1 MKRIVFVM
9 PNLREGGAEK
19 VLVNL
24 ANHLDKSKFDVS
36 IATLF
41 AEGVN
46 IQFLKPEVH
55 YRGKFPK
62 VFRGN
67 KCLMKLF
74 TPEQLYKTV
83 VGKEYDVVIAYL
95 EGPATR
101 IVAGCPYKKSKLV
114 AWVHGEQHT
123 MKQAAD
129 SFRSEK
135 EALQCY
141 KKYNKVVAVSNTV
154 KEDFQSIFHLH
165 DVPVEVLY
173 NTNESEKILAGAKE
187 PVDEGVFRQGEI
199 KLISVGRLKPEKG
212 FDRLARVHLKLRQ
225 AGYLVHTY
233 ILGIGPQKS
242 EIEKFIKENKLSDSF
257 TFLGYDTNPYKYV
270 SKSDLFVC
278 SSLREGFST
287 AATEALIVGTP
298 VCTVEVSGMKEML
311 GKNNEY
317 GVITE
322 NNEDALFE
330 GIKELLDSPDTL
342 AHYRK
347 KAEERGRSFSTDV
360 TVKAVEKMLEE
371 LCE

>member
-24 ANHLDKSKFDVS
+24 ANHLDKSKFEVS
-36 IATLF
+36 VATLF

-55 YRGKFPK
+55 YSGRFPK

-74 TPEQLYKTV
+74 TPEQLYKAV
-83 VGKEYDVVIAYL
+83 VGEEYDIVIAYL

-123 MKQAAD
+123 MKQAAN
-129 SFRSEK
+129 SFRSER
-135 EALQCY
+135 EALNCY
-141 KKYNKVVAVSNTV
+141 NHYDKVIAVSNTV
-154 KEDFQSIFHLH
+154 KEDFQSIFHLK
-165 DVPVEVLY
+165 DIPVEVLY
-173 NTNESEKILAGAKE
+173 NTNESEKILAESKE
-187 PVDEGVFRQGEI
+187 PVDEGVFCPGEI
-199 KLISVGRLKPEKG
+199 NLISVGRLKPEKG
-212 FDRLARVHLKLRQ
+212 FDRLARIHLRLRQ
-225 AGYLVHTY
+225 AGYVVHTY
-233 ILGIGPQKS
+233 ILGIGPQKN
-242 EIEKFIKENKLSDSF
+242 EIEKFIKENRLSDSF
-257 TFLGYDTNPYKYV
+257 TLLGYDINPYKYV

-311 GKNNEY
+311 GENNEY

-322 NNEDALFE
+322 NNEDALYE

-342 AHYRK
+342 AYYKK

>member
-1 MKRIVFVM
+1 MRKIIFVM
-9 PNLREGGAEK
+9 PNLCEGGAEK

-24 ANHLDKSKFDVS
+24 ANHLDKSRFDVS
-36 IATLF
+36 ITTVF

-46 IQFLKPEVH
+46 IQFLEPDIH
-55 YRGKFPK
+55 YKGRFPK
-62 VFRGN
+62 IFRGN
-67 KCLMKLF
+67 KWIMKFF
-74 TPEQLYKTV
+74 TPEQLYKIV
-83 VGKEYDVVIAYL
+83 IGEEYDIVIAYL

-101 IVAGCPYKKSKLV
+101 IVAGCPYKESKLV
-114 AWVHGEQHT
+114 AWVHAEQHT

-135 EALQCY
+135 EVVNCY
-141 KKYNKVVAVSNTV
+141 ERYNNIIAVSKTV
-154 KEDFQSIFHLH
+154 KEDFQSLFHLT

-173 NTNESEKILAGAKE
+173 NTIESDKILTGAKE
-187 PVDEGVFRQGEI
+187 AVKEGIFKTGEI
-199 KLISVGRLKPEKG
+199 KLVSVGRLKPEKG
-212 FDRLARVHLKLRQ
+212 FDRLARIHLRLRQ
-225 AGYLVHTY
+225 AGYNVHTY
-233 ILGIGPQKS
+233 ILGMGPQKG
-242 EIEKFIKENKLSDSF
+242 EIEKYVRDNNLSENF
-257 TFLGYDTNPYKYV
+257 TLLGYDTNPYKYV
-270 SKSDLFVC
+270 SKCDLFVC

>member
-1 MKRIVFVM
+1 MKRVVFVM

-24 ANHLDKSKFDVS
+24 ANHLDKSKFDVT
-36 IATLF
+36 IATVF

-46 IQFLKPEVH
+46 IQFLNPEVH
-55 YRGKFPK
+55 YRGRLPK

-67 KCLMKLF
+67 KYLMKLF
-74 TPEQLYKTV
+74 TPKQLYKMIV
-83 VGKEYDVVIAYL
+83 DEEYDVAIAYL

-101 IVAGCPYKKSKLV
+101 IVAGCPYMNSKLV
-114 AWVHGEQHT
+114 AWVHVEQHT

-135 EALQCY
+135 EALKCY
-141 KKYNKVVAVSNTV
+141 KKYDKVIAVSSTV
-154 KEDFQSIFHLH
+154 KEDFQSIFHLK
-165 DVPVEVLY
+165 DIPIEVLY

-187 PVDEGVFRQGEI
+187 SVDEGIFRREEI

-212 FDRLARVHLKLRQ
+212 FDRLARVHLRLRQ
-225 AGYLVHTY
+225 AGYMVHTY
-233 ILGIGPQKS
+233 ILGIGPQKN
-242 EIEKFIKENKLSDSF
+242 EIEKFIKENRLSASF
-257 TFLGYDTNPYKYV
+257 TFLGYDTNPYKYI

-311 GKNNEY
+311 GENNEY

-322 NNEDALFE
+322 NNENALYE
-330 GIKELLDSPDTL
+330 GIKSLLDSPDTL
-342 AHYRK
+342 RYYK
-347 KAEERGRSFSTDV
+347 KRAEERGRSFSTDE